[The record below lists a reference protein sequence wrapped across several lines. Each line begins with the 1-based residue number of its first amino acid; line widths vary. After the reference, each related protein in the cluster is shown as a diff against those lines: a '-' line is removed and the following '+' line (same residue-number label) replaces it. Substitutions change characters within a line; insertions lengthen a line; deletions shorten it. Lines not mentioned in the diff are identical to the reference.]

1 MDTPA
6 RFLLPTLA
14 AALALA
20 AGAVPPQTARL
31 QQKFPAHGLAANVLA
46 NAAQDVPKLPSSSK
60 WVASGGPDGKT
71 EIVTFDPVEVWVDAS
86 RIGCWR
92 DRQGNTLV
100 LAEATC
106 PAPLDAGD
114 ERFRGGAPL
123 DAIMKAMDAF
133 RAGWNPED
141 ADLARW
147 ASAFSGREFK
157 ASSFTAVEHPPA
169 RLAAMKVCET
179 SSGASCFFKFKS
191 REPES
196 WYWIDFT
203 ASRGLA
209 PGDALRLVKNIAGG
223 ASRIRK
229 TASGAPG
236 PSGASGGAAP
246 QADVR
251 RESARRSISGMRGW
265 WSDETPDYIF
275 LSNMPSGA
283 GRSLLQK
290 VKRQMTPLR
299 KAYARYVPPSHGVGT
314 CVVRIFASLPEYREY
329 VKDESGIPGSSSG
342 LWSPA
347 REELLVAGDGKNTED
362 ALKTFRHEGFHQY
375 LHYATACGNHAMWF
389 NEGHACLFE
398 TAEPGGSDMRVGE
411 GRPGKPDKNGR
422 YVPTRAQCVES
433 NPEAVARSLPS
444 VIMKSNSE
452 FYSGDVN
459 RNYVAAWALCY
470 FLHKAPLV
478 APRDFGCYAAVLPAY
493 LEAMRS
499 GSGSDA
505 ATAAA
510 FDKVKG
516 RDLPADFL
524 LFWRKYRSRAKN
536 AEPKP
541 APAARSATQ
550 TK

>member
-290 VKRQMTPLR
+290 VNRQMTPLR

-347 REELLVAGDGKNTED
+347 R
-362 ALKTFRHEGFHQY
+362 GFSWP
-375 LHYATACGNHAMWF
+375 ATARTRKTRSRLSA
-389 NEGHACLFE
+389 
-398 TAEPGGSDMRVGE
+398 
-411 GRPGKPDKNGR
+411 
-422 YVPTRAQCVES
+422 TRASTSISTTPPPAETTPCGS
-433 NPEAVARSLPS
+433 TKATPAFSRPPNPAAPTC
-444 VIMKSNSE
+444 
-452 FYSGDVN
+452 
-459 RNYVAAWALCY
+459 AWA
-470 FLHKAPLV
+470 KGAPASLTRTAGTSPP
-478 APRDFGCYAAVLPAY
+478 APSALNRI
-493 LEAMRS
+493 
-499 GSGSDA
+499 
-505 ATAAA
+505 
-510 FDKVKG
+510 
-516 RDLPADFL
+516 
-524 LFWRKYRSRAKN
+524 
-536 AEPKP
+536 PKP
-541 APAARSATQ
+541 SPGRCRPSS
-550 TK
+550 